1 MDQSIIRL
9 YDEYTHAPLPRRVFL
24 ARLAQLTGGA
34 AAAMALLPILEN
46 RYAHAA
52 LVAENDPRLAI
63 STVDIP
69 VEGRKLSGY
78 LAKPAGLSDIP
89 SVLVIHENRGLN
101 PHIKDVTRRLALE
114 GFVTLGLDAL
124 SPQGGTPE
132 NEDAAR
138 EMIGK
143 LDATANLENYIAAVD
158 WLSDNPSGNGMAG
171 CVGFCWGG
179 GMANQLA
186 IWAENLDA
194 AVAYYGKPLTKA
206 EAPNVNVPL
215 LLHYAG
221 LDDRINA
228 GIPEFEEALK
238 AKKRKFTIHMYDGV
252 NHAFNNDTNEARYN
266 KEAADLA
273 WGRTVEFLKGRLKV

>member
-24 ARLAQLTGGA
+24 DRLAKLTGGA

-46 RYAHAA
+46 RYAQAA
-52 LVAENDPRLAI
+52 IVAEDDPRLETSIAR
-63 STVDIP
+63 VQL
-69 VEGRKLSGY
+69 EGREVTGY
-78 LAKPAGLSDIP
+78 LAKPAGARDIP
-89 SVLVIHENRGLN
+89 AVLVIHENRGLN
-101 PHIKDVTRRLALE
+101 PHIRDVTRRLALE
-114 GFVTLGLDAL
+114 GFLTLGLDAL

-132 NEDAAR
+132 NEDSAR

-158 WLSDNPSGNGMAG
+158 FLSDHQDGNGMAG

-179 GMANQLA
+179 GLANQLA

-194 AVAYYGKPLTKA
+194 AVAYYGRPLTRD

-221 LDDRINA
+221 LDERINA

-238 AKKRKFTIHMYDGV
+238 AKKRKYTIHMYDGV

-266 KEAADLA
+266 KEAAELA
-273 WGRTVEFLKGRLKV
+273 WGRTVQFLRDRLKV